1 MAFCFIVFVFLLYTK
16 GFGFIS
22 ALFFKWGKL
31 VGRVTGG
38 EGEGKG
44 GGRLCKVNSWGE
56 PDLKVAANITLY
68 KIPVWI
74 PAVIMHSV
82 LPSTVCTKESVIICI
97 FEFHMHFYSFVSV
110 SNFSSSICFIRIG
123 SLLWAGGKEIL
134 AQNNMM
140 CLYLSF

>member
-1 MAFCFIVFVFLLYTK
+1 MAFCFIVFCFTLYK
-16 GFGFIS
+16 RFWLHFCFF
-22 ALFFKWGKL
+22 FFKWGKL
-31 VGRVTGG
+31 VERVTGG

-44 GGRLCKVNSWGE
+44 GGRLCKVNSRGE

-74 PAVIMHSV
+74 PAVIMYSV
-82 LPSTVCTKESVIICI
+82 LPSTVCTKESIIICI